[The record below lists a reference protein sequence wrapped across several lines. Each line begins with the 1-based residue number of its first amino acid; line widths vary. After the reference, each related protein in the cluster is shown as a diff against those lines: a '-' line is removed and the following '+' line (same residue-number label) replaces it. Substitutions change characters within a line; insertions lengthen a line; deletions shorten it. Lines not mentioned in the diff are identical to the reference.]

1 MRVGDALRIG
11 PASPRSTPGVLTRL
25 ALRGKARPLSSRTPI
40 NARCRPHLGRLLHL
54 TWHTGK
60 ALAYDI
66 PSHMDQVADDLLDL
80 LDVVRSFALQD
91 VVLPTDAHCRETVAG
106 LRATAERFRAAAR
119 ATSDR
124 PHEAHVLAAPSTSR
138 DE

>member
-1 MRVGDALRIG
+1 MTD
-11 PASPRSTPGVLTRL
+11 SPRIELPPGGDLSADRL
-25 ALRGKARPLSSRTPI
+25 ESYHYR
-40 NARCRPHLGRLLHL
+40 
-54 TWHTGK
+54 

-119 ATSDR
+119 ATSDQL
-124 PHEAHVLAAPSTSR
+124 HEAQVLAYRKSTW